1 MSIKKLYIY
10 CISFFCCNL
19 FAINGFVNIGQ
30 TQTEKD
36 WDFMPTISNS
46 FKSSETSYVD
56 VLIYSENF
64 GLKIS
69 SSDFFLALERPAH
82 PKKLDLS
89 AQSNNIEIIYLF
101 DNQYKNFSVN
111 FGEQLSDDQFI
122 DCYTFL
128 TITIGSCDEAR
139 INISSD
145 KEKYNQLDENII
157 MISGENKSVRLNYN
171 SIKNNL
177 IFYELNIFLEFV
189 ENNFDWLS
197 PVEEITLNKESFT
210 YNLNFSGKKL
220 GDIVDQT
227 LSILPQRNKWN
238 SIILGASTSSYIN
251 LYESF
256 YFFLV
261 PTIVFVE
268 QDDYSQISNIPRYNF
283 KLRAGVVFA
292 DKNIEI
298 ALFGEY
304 FKNNLYGFEHIS
316 FNQRSEH
323 HFNDNFGSL
332 GIELK
337 YLF

>member
-1 MSIKKLYIY
+1 MSIKKLYFC

-19 FAINGFVNIGQ
+19 CAVNGFVNIGQ

-36 WDFMPTISNS
+36 WDFLPTISNS

-69 SSDFFLALERPAH
+69 SSDFLLALERLVH

-89 AQSNNIEIIYLF
+89 AQSNDIEFLYLF

-122 DCYTFL
+122 DCYTFS
-128 TITIGSCDEAR
+128 TITVGSCDEAR

-157 MISGENKSVRLNYN
+157 MISGENKSIRLNYN
-171 SIKNNL
+171 SIINNP
-177 IFYELNIFLEFV
+177 IFYEFNIFLEFV
-189 ENNFDWLS
+189 ENNFDWVS

-210 YNLNFSGKKL
+210 YNLNFKGEKL
-220 GDIVDQT
+220 GDIVDQS

-238 SIILGASTSSYIN
+238 SIVLGASTASYFN
-251 LYESF
+251 LHESI
-256 YFFLV
+256 YLFLI
-261 PTIVFVE
+261 PTIIIVE
-268 QDDYSQISNIPRYNF
+268 QDGYLQLSNIPKYNF
-283 KLRAGVVFA
+283 KLRTGFVFA
-292 DKNIEI
+292 QENIEI
-298 ALFGEY
+298 SIFGEY
-304 FKNNLYGFEHIS
+304 FMKNLYGFEHIS

-323 HFNDNFGSL
+323 HFSDNFGSL

-337 YLF
+337 YSF